1 MVESEESRTQHAVF
15 ENKICY
21 KVLNPEVSLQIT
33 FVYSNLYVYLKTLQG
48 IDRNIPPAWGY
59 IPRHSDRAWPRT
71 GPPGSGRRY
80 LKSWSAESRLPTGLL
95 FSFRSEMYI

>member
-1 MVESEESRTQHAVF
+1 MVESEESSTQHAVF

-21 KVLNPEVSLQIT
+21 EVLNPEVRLQIT
-33 FVYSNLYVYLKTLQG
+33 FVYINLCVYLKTLQG
-48 IDRNIPPAWGY
+48 IGRNIPPAWGY

-80 LKSWSAESRLPTGLL
+80 LKSRSAESRLPTGMI
-95 FSFRSEMYI
+95 FSFGSEMYM